1 MYVHLLTEHVITQTF
16 LGFCFSQLYMFLH
29 TANRLWRLGA
39 WREGQL
45 HSETC
50 IEEDARN
57 KRREKERDSSK
68 KKQRRQ
74 IREIRG
80 QERVGEIRNRG
91 EETGVVEV
99 SNSTAAAEQHNRP
112 VAMMSHLLKIQ

>member
-1 MYVHLLTEHVITQTF
+1 
-16 LGFCFSQLYMFLH
+16 MFLH

-50 IEEDARN
+50 IEVDARN

-68 KKQRRQ
+68 KKERRR
-74 IREIRG
+74 IREIKG
-80 QERVGEIRNRG
+80 QERVGEKRNRG
-91 EETGVVEV
+91 EERGVVEV

>member
-1 MYVHLLTEHVITQTF
+1 MHLLTEHVITQTF

-50 IEEDARN
+50 IEVDARN

-68 KKQRRQ
+68 KKKRRQ
-74 IREIRG
+74 IREIKG
-80 QERVGEIRNRG
+80 QERVGEKGTEERKG
-91 EETGVVEV
+91 EWWKLVTALQQQ
-99 SNSTAAAEQHNRP
+99 SNTTDQLP
-112 VAMMSHLLKIQ
+112 

>member
-50 IEEDARN
+50 IEVDARN
-57 KRREKERDSSK
+57 KEADQRDKRAGKGWRKKE
-68 KKQRRQ
+68 QRR
-74 IREIRG
+74 G
-80 QERVGEIRNRG
+80 KGSG
-91 EETGVVEV
+91 G
-99 SNSTAAAEQHNRP
+99 S
-112 VAMMSHLLKIQ
+112 

>member
-1 MYVHLLTEHVITQTF
+1 M
-16 LGFCFSQLYMFLH
+16 LGVK
-29 TANRLWRLGA
+29 ANYTLKPVLKKMPGIKGGRRKG
-39 WREGQL
+39 
-45 HSETC
+45 
-50 IEEDARN
+50 IPVKRN
-57 KRREKERDSSK
+57 
-68 KKQRRQ
+68 RRQ